1 MEEKKDYKLYLDT
14 ATMAGKLMLQNGAE
28 IYRVEDMIRRML
40 EVSGLKTAALNLI
53 HNAGQK
59 GEELDLPSFAASF
72 AAAISDTLIPR
83 IDHAAQLKG
92 YGKIVAAGGVA
103 ANSRIRR
110 DLTTLCQKRGYQLYL
125 PELKLCGDNGAMIG
139 CQGFYEYQAGVRG
152 ALDQN
157 GFANMDIGKYF

>member
-1 MEEKKDYKLYLDT
+1 MDRLAQGGDDRKYVLPRSHVTD
-14 ATMAGKLMLQNGAE
+14 APM
-28 IYRVEDMIRRML
+28 DMSF
-40 EVSGLKTAALNLI
+40 SGLKTAALNLI
-53 HNAGQK
+53 HNASQK

-152 ALDQN
+152 TLDQN
-157 GFANMDIGKYF
+157 GFANMDIGKHF